1 MRAVALASGARPD
14 DTLLL
19 GFNTGGTL
27 DVEVRQGTGHVPQPD
42 KGAAEATIFAESI

>member
-1 MRAVALASGARPD
+1 MALAAGARPD

-19 GFNTGGTL
+19 GFSTGGNL

-42 KGAAEATIFAESI
+42 KGGAEATIFAETI